1 MSFVTWI
8 YIVIEVLSALGLIF
22 LILMHSGK
30 GGGLS
35 DMFGGSVG
43 AAAQGSTVVE
53 RNLDRITVTVAIIFT
68 FATLTLG
75 PTPAVTHRGR
85 WPGCVLALAF
95 LAAGCGGAASSSQTT
110 RHLRRRHRWL
120 HLLRDDAAADR
131 VQPEHTGG

>member
-1 MSFVTWI
+1 VSVGTWI
-8 YIVIEVLSALGLIF
+8 YIGIEIVSALGLIF

-68 FATLTLG
+68 FATLTLD
-75 PTPAVTHRGR
+75 
-85 WPGCVLALAF
+85 
-95 LAAGCGGAASSSQTT
+95 
-110 RHLRRRHRWL
+110 LRL
-120 HLLRDDAAADR
+120 
-131 VQPEHTGG
+131 Q